1 MSTRAVFSE
10 INKAIIDEFSKS
22 NYLIWIAVAW
32 FTDIQI
38 INLLKRKA
46 KEGVSIELILTHDEN
61 NINNQ
66 ELRALMSAG
75 ASIFIYG
82 TESSNDLM
90 HNKFSIID
98 LKTVITGSYNY
109 SYQAKNNSENI
120 VISKDENLA
129 NQYSTEFKKLKSI
142 SNKLDSVLK
151 ENIYKNIEVD
161 FIEEKDN
168 DLQETKIRSKIEQ
181 AWDKLPEIWKLQ
193 LVNVG
198 KQGNDN
204 SADWRSKYDKE
215 KLITDQI
222 KKNHIFDEASILKM
236 IKIPERELILSDYFT
251 NCAFVD
257 FRDLFDFW
265 LLFRYHEY
273 TYYTHISLDKIEIH
287 VSSDVR
293 FINFN
298 LINTKKLNF
307 YFSEINRTPGY
318 YNFSLKTINWPTL
331 SNISELIF
339 NHFFWPLKDII
350 CPEINIPELPLVD
363 IDEIG
368 KLDHLEKLTINL
380 DFVSNSNDNIWL
392 IKVID
397 PYCEK
402 IFKALSRCHNV
413 KNLEVNN
420 VAYKYMR
427 KILNLEH
434 LSLTPQELIIDFNLL
449 VINKK
454 LKTLIVN
461 GYNKVELIKLIED
474 RSIIN
479 FECVENLE
487 FLENI
492 SLPNLRGINSLEPLQ
507 KLKNIKYIDL
517 GSRNINIRYSEFR
530 RFMKMKPKCQFS
542 PMTMDY
548 IEKNKPEYYRIKD
561 FIGNLYKKKSNKLSS
576 IFSKI
581 YSNK

>member
-10 INKAIIDEFSKS
+10 INQAIIDEFDKS
-22 NYLIWIAVAW
+22 NYSIWIAVAW
-32 FTDIQI
+32 FTDNQL

-46 KEGVSIELILTHDEN
+46 KEGISIELILTYDEI

-66 ELRALMSAG
+66 ELHSLMSSG
-75 ASIFIYG
+75 ASIYICG
-82 TESSNDLM
+82 DENSNDLM

-98 LKTVITGSYNY
+98 IKTVVTGSYNY

-120 VISKDENLA
+120 VISNDENLA
-129 NQYSTEFKKLKSI
+129 NQYASEFKKLKGKSSKLEAI
-142 SNKLDSVLK
+142 IKETIVKNK
-151 ENIYKNIEVD
+151 EVD
-161 FIEEKDN
+161 FIEEKIN
-168 DLQETKIRSKIEQ
+168 DVQEIKIRSKIEKT
-181 AWDKLPEIWKLQ
+181 WDRLPEIWQIQ

-204 SADWRSKYDKE
+204 SADRSSKYDKE
-215 KLITDQI
+215 KLIRDQI

-236 IKIPERELILSDYFT
+236 IKIPERELILSDYF
-251 NCAFVD
+251 NDCEFVD

-265 LLFRYHEY
+265 LLFKYEY
-273 TYYTHISLDKIEIH
+273 TYYPYISLDEVEIH
-287 VSSDVR
+287 VSTDVR

-298 LINTKKLNF
+298 LINTRILKF
-307 YFSEINRTPGY
+307 YFSEIGRTPGY

-331 SNISELIF
+331 SNISELTF
-339 NHFFWPLKDII
+339 NHFFWPIKNII
-350 CPEINIPELPLVD
+350 YPEIYVPELPLVD

-368 KLDHLEKLTINL
+368 KLDHLEKLIINL
-380 DFVSNSNDNIWL
+380 DFYFNSNDNIWL
-392 IKVID
+392 IKVIE
-397 PYCEK
+397 PYCKK
-402 IFKALSRCHNV
+402 IFEALSRCNNV

-420 VAYKYMR
+420 VFYKFIG
-427 KILNLEH
+427 KILNLER
-434 LSLTPQELIIDFNLL
+434 LSLTPQERIIDFSLL

-461 GYNKVELIKLIED
+461 GHNKVELIKLTED
-474 RSIIN
+474 RSVSN
-479 FECVENLE
+479 FEYIENLE

-517 GSRNINIRYSEFR
+517 GNRNIKIRYREFR
-530 RFMKMKPKCQFS
+530 EFIKMKPKCKFS

-548 IEKNKPEYYRIKD
+548 IEKNKPVFYRIKD
-561 FIGNLYKKKSNKLSS
+561 NIGNSFIKNLNI
-576 IFSKI
+576 IFSI
-581 YSNK
+581 LSNI